1 MDAPS
6 AETIAKAIAIFY
18 ANPKADQETIL
29 RALDNAGIPPRE
41 AWELYQFLPIAFVHV
56 AFRDQGVVFTPDYE
70 LDAAGSSARTRH
82 NFADEPIYVAGVAA
96 AEGMLADGHTALEL
110 RPVFRQSAEYAV
122 ILKLVRPDGSLD
134 GIGLTEP
141 LLFEYEE

>member
-6 AETIAKAIAIFY
+6 AEIIATAISIFY

-29 RALDNAGIPPRE
+29 QALDNAGIPPRE

-82 NFADEPIYVAGVAA
+82 KSRTSRSTSPASPLPKVRSGTGALPLNCARCSV
-96 AEGMLADGHTALEL
+96 TA
-110 RPVFRQSAEYAV
+110 PSM
-122 ILKLVRPDGSLD
+122 PPS
-134 GIGLTEP
+134 
-141 LLFEYEE
+141 